1 MLDLYSHVMMARP
14 VTQEMTARQLRVLVL
29 TSESTEGL
37 TIRGG
42 AEKMEVA
49 KSAITRAADKLGL
62 LGLVVRETDKADRR
76 SVFVKITTAG
86 RKLLKDIN
94 ADIAKG
100 QKAVAKRLATE
111 AARREKIMGSAP
123 DAALAA

>member
-14 VTQEMTARQLRVLVL
+14 VTQDLNARQLRLLVL
-29 TSESTEGL
+29 ASETTAGV
-37 TIRGG
+37 TIRGA
-42 AEKMEVA
+42 AEKMSVP
-49 KSAITRAADKLGL
+49 KPSITRSGDRLEL
-62 LGLVVRETDKADRR
+62 LGLAERQDDPADKR
-76 SVFVKITTAG
+76 SVLIKITAAG

-94 ADIAKG
+94 ADIARG

-111 AARREKIMGSAP
+111 AARREKIMGSAS